1 MGRTVFVNGE
11 YLDEQDAKVSLFDR
25 GFLFSDSVYEVTAV
39 INQKLVSWKGHIR
52 RLRRSLKELEIA
64 LKISDDYILDIH
76 RKLLD
81 LNNLKEGLVYL
92 QITRGVA
99 DRDFSFPDP
108 VVEPTVVLFTQ
119 ERELINNKKIKLGT
133 KVLSFPD
140 LRWGRSDI
148 KSTQLLYASMSK
160 QRALDQGKDEA
171 WFVRDELVTEGS
183 SNNAFIISKDRKI
196 KTRSLTRDVLA
207 GITRESV
214 IKYAKNRGYIFEE
227 KPFSLEEAKDS
238 LEAFTSSA
246 TTFIMPVVE
255 IDGFKVGSGLPG
267 KITMELRKLYIEN
280 IIKELV

>member
-52 RLRRSLKELEIA
+52 RLRRSLNELEIT

-108 VVEPTVVLFTQ
+108 MVEPTLVLFTQ
-119 ERELINNKKIKLGT
+119 ERALINNKKIKLGA

-160 QRALDQGKDEA
+160 QRALNQGKDEA
-171 WFVRDELVTEGS
+171 WFVRDGLVTEGS
-183 SNNAFIISKDRKI
+183 SNNVFIISKDKKL
-196 KTRSLTRDVLA
+196 KTRSLTRDILA
-207 GITRESV
+207 GITRESI
-214 IKYAKNRGYIFEE
+214 IKYSKNRGYIFEE
-227 KPFSLEEAKDS
+227 KPFSLEEAKGS

-255 IDGFKVGSGLPG
+255 IDGLKVGSGLPG

-280 IIKELV
+280 IMKELV